1 MSDELQLSH
10 TAGTTDVPLLDQTI
24 PDNLDATVARFGDR
38 EALVDVQQGIRWTYR
53 EFSDRVTGLARG
65 LLAAGVATGDR
76 VGIWA
81 PNCAEW
87 TLTQYATARIGASW
101 STSTPATA
109 PTSWSTC
116 SSRRGSR
123 SSWRRRSSSRR
134 TTPR

>member
-87 TLTQYATARIGASW
+87 TLTQ
-101 STSTPATA
+101 
-109 PTSWSTC
+109 
-116 SSRRGSR
+116 
-123 SSWRRRSSSRR
+123 
-134 TTPR
+134 